1 MHSKFIS
8 ATVISLA
15 ALASAP
21 SFAGQYLG
29 GEVGMFAA
37 DGPSTSMV
45 SRAEVRAQAES
56 AVQQGTMAGGL
67 VMSEYRTTVQP
78 VAVTSRAEVREET
91 AMAVQNGLTIGGKV

>member
-21 SFAGQYLG
+21 AFAGQYLG

-37 DGPSTSMV
+37 DAPSTSMV
-45 SRAEVRAQAES
+45 SRADVRAQAQR

-67 VMSEYRTTVQP
+67 VMSEYHTPVQQAP
-78 VAVTSRAEVREET
+78 VASRAEVREQT